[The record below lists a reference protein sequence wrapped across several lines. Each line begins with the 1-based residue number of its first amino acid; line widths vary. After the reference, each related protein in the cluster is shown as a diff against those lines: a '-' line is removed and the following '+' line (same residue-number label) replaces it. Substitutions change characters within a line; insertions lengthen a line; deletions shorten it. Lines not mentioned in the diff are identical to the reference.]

1 MSRPSSIHPT
11 ELELQILQILWRRA
25 PLPVAEVRRAL
36 ASGAAQRQL
45 AHTSV
50 ITTLNIMVRK
60 RYLRRT
66 RDGRAYLYQPCVAR
80 TDVTGQMLG
89 DMVDRVFDG
98 SATAVMLNLL
108 ENADIDQDELT
119 QLRELINRKTG
130 EEPI

>member
-1 MSRPSSIHPT
+1 MVRPSSIHPT
-11 ELELQILQILWRRA
+11 ELELQILKILWQRA
-25 PLPVAEVRRAL
+25 PLSVAEVRQAL
-36 ASGAAQRQL
+36 ACGDARRQL

-66 RDGRAYLYQPCVAR
+66 RHGRAYLYRPCVAR
-80 TDVTGQMLG
+80 TDVTGRMLG

-98 SATAVMLNLL
+98 SAATVMLNLL

-119 QLRELINRKTG
+119 QLRDLINRKAQ
-130 EEPI
+130 EESI